1 MDTIQAVKDFVLTC
15 TISDIPQQLDYVTW
29 TPSAEEEGY
38 TSGIEEYD
46 SVAKTQVTTLTISL
60 SKLIQLYYNGNNASQ
75 SSEDEDEHEFIC
87 EATIYH
93 KNAMN
98 ETTKMGQVNEDTDY
112 KIMYPSKCN

>member
-1 MDTIQAVKDFVLTC
+1 MEIIQAVKDLVLTC
-15 TISDIPQQLDYVTW
+15 TISDIPQQLNNVTW

-38 TSGIEEYD
+38 TSGIEEYN
-46 SVAKTQVTTLTISL
+46 SVAKTQVATLTISL
-60 SKLIQLYYNGNNASQ
+60 SKLIQLYNGNNSSQ
-75 SSEDEDEHEFIC
+75 SEDEDEHDFIC

-98 ETTKMGQVNEDTDY
+98 ELIKMGQITEDTDY